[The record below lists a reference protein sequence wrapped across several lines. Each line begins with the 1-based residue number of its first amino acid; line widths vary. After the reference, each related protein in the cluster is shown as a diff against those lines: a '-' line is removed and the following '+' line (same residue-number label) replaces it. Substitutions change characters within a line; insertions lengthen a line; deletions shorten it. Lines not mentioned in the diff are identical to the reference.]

1 MIEDEYGIPTT
12 ELEDSSKKSIE
23 ETFNKEHYKGL
34 NMTGKVFKLTPSK
47 IMLNPFGITAVIDT
61 QAQLELTVKGM

>member
-1 MIEDEYGIPTT
+1 
-12 ELEDSSKKSIE
+12 
-23 ETFNKEHYKGL
+23 
-34 NMTGKVFKLTPSK
+34 MTGKVFKLTPSK